1 VVRAVHE
8 LGWVRAVE
16 QLRDGPGRVRALAVG
31 GQLVAAGVLV
41 LCALVA
47 LPHLLALEDLLLA
60 AGLAVSARST
70 ALAARRAVWWDSY
83 PVAQLAAVVVL
94 ALAGVVGAGGP
105 AVSGL
110 PYVLLV
116 LCSAPYLSPLQSAVV
131 VAACGGGHLAALVVH
146 DPGPGLLQRWLAVT
160 GLLVLVLLLS
170 SAQGSARPALEDLV
184 ALEVTDSVTGLPNG
198 RYFEQASLRVV
209 GHTSRT
215 APVAVV
221 VARLDRLDDLA
232 REHGHDLVDMALE
245 RLGRRLRAVLRED
258 DVLAR
263 TAPSEL
269 AVLLPR
275 ADGPYAAEV
284 AGKLRAAAGAGDLP
298 ALTLTTGVAAAQPRH
313 TPGRVADLLARA
325 RAQQPAPTDGYG
337 LVRG

>member
-16 QLRDGPGRVRALAVG
+16 QLRDGPGRVGALAVG
-31 GQLVAAGVLV
+31 GQLVAAGVL
-41 LCALVA
+41 ALSALAA

-70 ALAARRAVWWDSY
+70 ALAARRTVWWDSY

-94 ALAGVVGAGGP
+94 TLAGVVGAGGP

-170 SAQGSARPALEDLV
+170 SAQGGDRPVLQDLV
-184 ALEVTDSVTGLPNG
+184 ALEVTDPVTGLPNG
-198 RYFEQASLRVV
+198 RYLEQASQRVV

-221 VARLDRLDDLA
+221 VARLERLDDLT
-232 REHGHDLVDMALE
+232 RDHGHHVVDMALNQ
-245 RLGRRLRAVLRED
+245 LGRRLRAVLRED
-258 DVLAR
+258 DLLAR
-263 TAPSEL
+263 TAHDEL
-269 AVLLPR
+269 VALLPR

-284 AGKLRAAAGAGDLP
+284 AGKLRAAGAAGDLP
-298 ALTLTTGVAAAQPRH
+298 TPPLTTGVAAAQPRH
-313 TPGRVADLLARA
+313 AAGRVADLVARA
-325 RAQQPAPTDGYG
+325 RAQQPAPTDGYD

>member
-1 VVRAVHE
+1 MVRAVHE
-8 LGWVRAVE
+8 LGWVQAVE
-16 QLRDGPGRVRALAVG
+16 QLRDGPGRVRTLAVG

-41 LCALVA
+41 LFALAA

-70 ALAARRAVWWDSY
+70 ALAARRTVWWDSY

-116 LCSAPYLSPLQSAVV
+116 LCSAPYLRPLQSAVV

-146 DPGPGLLQRWLAVT
+146 DPGPGLLQRWLALT

-170 SAQGSARPALEDLV
+170 SAQGSDRPALQDLV
-184 ALEVTDSVTGLPNG
+184 GLEVTDPVTGLPNG
-198 RYFEQASLRVV
+198 RYLEQASLRVV

-221 VARLDRLDDLA
+221 VARLERLDDLT

-245 RLGRRLRAVLRED
+245 RLGRRLRGVLREG

-263 TAPSEL
+263 TAPGEFV
-269 AVLLPR
+269 VLLPC
-275 ADGPYAAEV
+275 ADGADAAEV
-284 AGKLRAAAGAGDLP
+284 AGRLRAAAGADDLP
-298 ALTLTTGVAAAQPRH
+298 ALALTTGVAAAQPPH
-313 TPGRVADLLARA
+313 TRGRVADLLGRA
-325 RAQQPAPTDGYG
+325 RAQQPAETSGYE

>member
-1 VVRAVHE
+1 M
-8 LGWVRAVE
+8 
-16 QLRDGPGRVRALAVG
+16 P
-31 GQLVAAGVLV
+31 
-41 LCALVA
+41 
-47 LPHLLALEDLLLA
+47 
-60 AGLAVSARST
+60 VSACST
-70 ALAARRAVWWDSY
+70 ALAARRTVWWDSY

-94 ALAGVVGAGGP
+94 ALAGVVGADGP

-116 LCSAPYLSPLQSAVV
+116 LCSAPYLRPLQSAVV

-146 DPGPGLLQRWLAVT
+146 DPGPGLLQRWLALT

-170 SAQGSARPALEDLV
+170 SAQGSDRPALQDLV
-184 ALEVTDSVTGLPNG
+184 ALEVTDPVTGLPHG
-198 RYFEQASLRVV
+198 RYLEQASVRVV

-221 VARLDRLDDLA
+221 VARLERLDDLT

-263 TAPSEL
+263 TAPGEL
-269 AVLLPR
+269 VALLPC
-275 ADGPYAAEV
+275 ADGADAAEGGRQA
-284 AGKLRAAAGAGDLP
+284 AGRRRCGRPAGARPDDRRRRRRAAPAYPRPRRRPPRPCPRAAAGRDQWVRPRPGIACGPVENTCDEGLEDPAGGGVGVP
-298 ALTLTTGVAAAQPRH
+298 QGVATSSGMRIH
-313 TPGRVADLLARA
+313 STG
-325 RAQQPAPTDGYG
+325 
-337 LVRG
+337 